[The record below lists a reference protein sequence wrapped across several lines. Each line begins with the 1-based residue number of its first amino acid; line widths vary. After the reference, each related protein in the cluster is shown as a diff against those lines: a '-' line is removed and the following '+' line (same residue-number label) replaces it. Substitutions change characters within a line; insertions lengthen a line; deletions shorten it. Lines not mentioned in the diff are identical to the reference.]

1 MENDQQGEQHGGTSP
16 QKTKSKTKSKSAEN
30 TGAHKYSPNTV
41 QGVGLGADSKEVH
54 TVLQADQEVGSTGA
68 KGKTV
73 QGADHAEGSG
83 GNTGEVNLETGR
95 VEGSGGDSGEV
106 DPWRELLS
114 LKQPVLGNTGE

>member
-1 MENDQQGEQHGGTSP
+1 MENEQQGEQHGGTSP
-16 QKTKSKTKSKSAEN
+16 QKTKSKSTEN
-30 TGAHKYSPNTV
+30 TGAHKYSPNIV
-41 QGVGLGADSKEVH
+41 QGVSLGADSKEVY
-54 TVLQADQEVGSTGA
+54 TVLQVDQEVGSTGV

>member
-1 MENDQQGEQHGGTSP
+1 MENEQQGEQHGGTSP
-16 QKTKSKTKSKSAEN
+16 QKTKSKSTEN

-41 QGVGLGADSKEVH
+41 QGVSLGADSKEVY
-54 TVLQADQEVGSTGA
+54 TVLQVDQEVGSTGV

-95 VEGSGGDSGEV
+95 A
-106 DPWRELLS
+106 
-114 LKQPVLGNTGE
+114 K